1 MSVAQLYSTTRPSL
15 LLDFANVGALDP
27 RITFTRAST
36 GTYYDGVT
44 TAKAE
49 ENLLLQSQD
58 FTTTWANF
66 GATDAANTAVAP
78 DGTTTAD
85 SLVEDT
91 STSQHFIRQAVSI
104 TTGLMYVFS
113 VFVKKGDGASARD
126 FVQLSLPNASFGV
139 GSYANFDIV
148 NGTVTVTGAGLTSAT
163 ITSAGN
169 GWWRCVIVD
178 TSVSSVSTQ
187 FNILGITT
195 GTSSQEQSYTGVA
208 TANMFLWGAQ
218 LEQRSSV
225 TAYTRTTTQ
234 PIRNYVPVL
243 QTAAANV
250 ARFDHTPTTGEAL
263 GLLVEEQRTNLV
275 TYSEQFNS
283 WSSSSSI
290 TANTNIAPDGT
301 LTADTHINPV
311 NSFYPYESVVI
322 PAGICSFSIFIN
334 NASTAEWCRWRVNT
348 ATGSASLWFNFSTKT
363 FGTFFPG
370 FSGGAIV
377 DVGGGWYRV
386 SVQYTPAAGDEGA
399 RNWAV
404 PCPVTGDNISVVSA
418 DKSLIIW
425 GAQVEAGAFPT
436 SYIATTSAQVTRI
449 ADAASMT
456 GTNFSS
462 WFNNAEGTVYAEA
475 AVTSIVGPSG
485 FWAVGDASLGFST
498 RNSIYSLSSTGT
510 GLWAVSQAV
519 NGVAQLGASALT
531 GSFVANT
538 PRKIAFAFKT
548 NDTVGASNGAIGT
561 VDTACLVPVSSS
573 LSIGS
578 LNSGWANGGNY
589 LNGHISKLAYYPS
602 RLTNAQLQALT
613 S

>member
-1 MSVAQLYSTTRPSL
+1 MSLSNNFPAIKPSL
-15 LLDFANVGALDP
+15 MLDFANTGSLDP
-27 RITFTRAST
+27 RVTFSRAST

-49 ENLLLQSQD
+49 QNLLLRSQEFD
-58 FTTTWANF
+58 NAAWSKNRASITQN
-66 GATDAANTAVAP
+66 ATVSPA
-78 DGTTTAD
+78 GSTTAD
-85 SLVEDT
+85 TLVEDGTDGQHFVTQSVTLTAAPYSVTCYFKAKERSVGIISFSSFRVNFDLDAEAVTVSSGGPT
-91 STSQHFIRQAVSI
+91 STSIVS
-104 TTGLMYVFS
+104 V
-113 VFVKKGDGASARD
+113 GDGWYRCSVVGTPTAGATPIT
-126 FVQLSLPNASFGV
+126 LSMAAAP
-139 GSYANFDIV
+139 
-148 NGTVTVTGAGLTSAT
+148 TGWGYP
-163 ITSAGN
+163 G
-169 GWWRCVIVD
+169 D
-178 TSVSSVSTQ
+178 
-187 FNILGITT
+187 
-195 GTSSQEQSYTGVA
+195 GTSGIYV
-208 TANMFLWGAQ
+208 WGAQ
-218 LEQRSSV
+218 LEQRSAV
-225 TAYTRTTTQ
+225 TAYTATTTQ
-234 PIRNYVPVL
+234 PITNYIPVL